1 MATSVPTPLQD
12 RRGPIRRRG
21 DRGPHIN
28 ATPGLAATA
37 AVGSRSPR
45 HRALLLAALLVVTLA
60 LASRADAYIYR
71 ANSGDDAIGPAN
83 LDGTRA
89 NHDFIITE
97 LT

>member
-1 MATSVPTPLQD
+1 
-12 RRGPIRRRG
+12 
-21 DRGPHIN
+21 
-28 ATPGLAATA
+28 
-37 AVGSRSPR
+37 
-45 HRALLLAALLVVTLA
+45 VVTLA

>member
-1 MATSVPTPLQD
+1 VATSVPTPLQD
-12 RRGPIRRRG
+12 RRGPIRLAEIEA
-21 DRGPHIN
+21 HIN
-28 ATPGLAATA
+28 ATSGLAATA
-37 AVGSRSPR
+37 AVGSGSPR
-45 HRALLLAALLVVTLA
+45 HRAPLLAALPVVTLA